1 MVIFTSQGFLFMA
14 RMSGET
20 IIRQKIAEL
29 TQQIMHFEQCI
40 EKAKQHQVTLQ
51 QALVVL
57 QSDPFSSPIK
67 KERKRKAKS
76 IGDGSAISIYAY
88 HPSDYIAKV
97 FKYYPNQWMSA
108 KEIMFK
114 VFEIEGKRE
123 HKSQHHSIV
132 TAFSHALRRLQEKG
146 IVEKQVLQE
155 KPSVKVIQWR
165 LKEIAA

>member
-1 MVIFTSQGFLFMA
+1 MA
-14 RMSGET
+14 RMTGENL
-20 IIRQKIAEL
+20 IRQKIAEL
-29 TQQIMHFEQCI
+29 TQQITHFEQCI
-40 EKAKQHQVTLQ
+40 KKAREHQVTLQ
-51 QALVVL
+51 QALVAL

-67 KERKRKAKS
+67 RKAKS
-76 IGDGSAISIYAY
+76 ISDGSAISIYAY

-97 FKYYPNQWMSA
+97 FKHYPNQWMSA

-114 VFEIEGKRE
+114 AFEIEGKIE

-155 KPSVKVIQWR
+155 KSSVRVIQWR
-165 LKEIAA
+165 

>member
-1 MVIFTSQGFLFMA
+1 MA

-20 IIRQKIAEL
+20 LIRQKIAEL
-29 TQQIMHFEQCI
+29 TQQISHFEQCI
-40 EKAKQHQVTLQ
+40 EKAKEHQVTLQ
-51 QALVVL
+51 QALVAL
-57 QSDPFSSPIK
+57 QCDPFSSPI
-67 KERKRKAKS
+67 KRKAKS

-97 FKYYPNQWMSA
+97 FKHYPNQWMSA

-114 VFEIEGKRE
+114 AFEIEGKRE

-146 IVEKQVLQE
+146 IVEKQILQE
-155 KPSVKVIQWR
+155 KSSVKVIQWR